1 MSLNNMKSPL
11 CTPTHQGFS
20 NNINCAM
27 GGMTWF
33 GGFQDEKKQTTFL
46 NG

>member
-1 MSLNNMKSPL
+1 MKSPL

-20 NNINCAM
+20 NNTNCAM
-27 GGMTWF
+27 RGMTWF
-33 GGFQDEKKQTTFL
+33 GGFQDEKKKKTFL